1 MKKWDLS
8 NPLRSFGTPKVPFVC
23 FNFTFCPCLL
33 QIRTGCV
40 SGDSIHSSTWRL
52 QPKPRLHAAAQCQH
66 GHGERAWGPKL
77 WARGQWPWGWDFCS
91 IFRCWSSK
99 AHSVFT
105 RTPFGQ
111 QSFVIAQHWWTKS
124 TTTPLLTTSHK
135 RYGCTITKDYLVSLG
150 IDLPS
155 AKDVITFYASAWINV
170 RVSSLQR
177 IFRCSTVNSFF
188 RELCIMFLTINISH
202 LALYH
207 TGGSFS
213 WRSLYI

>member
-1 MKKWDLS
+1 MCIRRFNTFFDMKTS
-8 NPLRSFGTPKVPFVC
+8 TQTTSARRCPVP
-23 FNFTFCPCLL
+23 TW
-33 QIRTGCV
+33 
-40 SGDSIHSSTWRL
+40 TWRACL
-52 QPKPRLHAAAQCQH
+52 RTKIVSKGPVTLGLRL
-66 GHGERAWGPKL
+66 L
-77 WARGQWPWGWDFCS
+77 LD
-91 IFRCWSSK
+91 FRCWSSK

-177 IFRCSTVNSFF
+177 IFSCSTVNSFF